1 MGWALSCP
9 GTFPPPP
16 AFPAGAAPVAMA
28 AGPWCWGPAA
38 LLLLLA
44 PLLALLLGG
53 ARRRYAAAGAR
64 ASLRGTAAARAGGVR
79 ALLVTAHPD
88 DEAMFF
94 APTVLGLGRAGA
106 RPAVLC
112 CSAGEGGRAGNGGT
126 PTPEVPPPPREAGL
140 PARDVTGGP
149 P

>member
-38 LLLLLA
+38 LLL

-53 ARRRYAAAGAR
+53 ARRRYAAAGGR
-64 ASLRGTAAARAGGVR
+64 ASLRGTAAAARAGGVR

-112 CSAGEGGRAGNGGT
+112 CSAGEVGRAGNGGT
-126 PTPEVPPPPREAGL
+126 PTAEVPPPPPREAGL
-140 PARDVTGGP
+140 PTRDVTGGP